1 MGKEGFSDSEEY
13 NSNSSECSSRE
24 ESYES
29 NQDLTTLDSKSRELS
44 SVSLDERN
52 EIKKDKL
59 QV

>member
-1 MGKEGFSDSEEY
+1 MRKTGFSDSEEY
-13 NSNSSECSSRE
+13 SSNSSECSSRE

-29 NQDLTTLDSKSRELS
+29 NQDLNTLDSESRKFS
-44 SVSLDERN
+44 SVSLNERN

>member
-29 NQDLTTLDSKSRELS
+29 NQDLTTLDSESIG
-44 SVSLDERN
+44 N
-52 EIKKDKL
+52 F
-59 QV
+59 QVFHWMKEMK